1 MRVTIENLDHFGR
14 GISHIDGK
22 VVFIENALPCEEV
35 DIEIIEDNKK
45 YSIGKVVNYI
55 KKSDKRVISECP
67 YYSDCGGCALRN
79 MSYDD
84 TLEYKKNKVKN
95 ILSKYAG
102 IDVDIEVIENK
113 NKNNYRNKI
122 ELKIKDGIV
131 GFYKN
136 NTHDIVSVD
145 KCINAEDAINN
156 FIPYIK
162 YLHINNGDA
171 TIKCNYNNELL
182 IIINTLDNINIDID
196 KLCENNKIVGI
207 VLNGKTIYGENNYI
221 ERVDNLFFKESYN
234 SFFQVNRYINSKLF
248 SIIKENI
255 TSKDTVLDLC
265 CGVGTLSIVASE
277 NAKKVYGIEIVE
289 NAIKDALINA
299 KMNKRDNVDFILGD
313 AFSKIDLIKDDINVI
328 ITDPPRSGLNEKATE
343 SILNRECDKV
353 IYISCDPI
361 TLARDLN
368 MLKSKYNVKK
378 VYIADMFSYT
388 YHVESIW
395 ILSLKN

>member
-1 MRVTIENLDHFGR
+1 MRVTIESLDHFGR

-35 DIEIIEDNKK
+35 EIEIIEDNKK
-45 YSIGKVVNYI
+45 YSIGKVLNFI
-55 KKSDKRVISECP
+55 KKSDKRKTSECP

-122 ELKIKDGIV
+122 ELKVKDGTV
-131 GFYKN
+131 GFYKS
-136 NTHDIVSVD
+136 NTHDIVSID

-162 YLHINNGDA
+162 CLHINNGDV
-171 TIKCNYNNELL
+171 TIKCNFNSELL
-182 IIINTLDNINIDID
+182 IIIDTLDNIEVDID
-196 KLCENNKIVGI
+196 KLGDNKIVGI
-207 VLNGKTIYGENNYI
+207 ILNGKTIYGENNFI
-221 ERVDNLFFKESYN
+221 ERIDDLFFKESYN

-248 SIIKENI
+248 DIIKENI
-255 TSKDTVLDLC
+255 SQEDTVLDLC
-265 CGVGTLSIVASE
+265 SGVGTLSIVASKT
-277 NAKKVYGIEIVE
+277 AKKVYGIEIVE
-289 NAIKDALINA
+289 NAIRDALVNA
-299 KMNKRDNVDFILGD
+299 KMNRRDNVDFILGD
-313 AFSKIDLIKDDINVI
+313 AFSKIDIIHDDINVI
-328 ITDPPRSGLNEKATE
+328 ITDPPRSGLNEKAIE
-343 SILNRECDKV
+343 SILNRKCDKV
-353 IYISCDPI
+353 IYISCDPV

-368 MLKSKYNVKK
+368 LLKSKYDVKK

-388 YHVESIW
+388 YHIESVC
-395 ILSLKN
+395 ILSLKK